1 VAKEGRDVNELVQRD
16 RLERVR
22 AALQAA
28 LAIVEEELAGCTE
41 ALDEDRLITPKAGA
55 FLLKKSYQTIH
66 RWQAKHPAAL
76 GVQRIGGQILMSE
89 RLLIAF
95 ARRRQPREK

>member
-1 VAKEGRDVNELVQRD
+1 MNDLVQRD
-16 RLERVR
+16 RGRLERIR

-28 LAIVEEELAGCTE
+28 LALVEDELAGCAE
-41 ALDEDRLITPKAGA
+41 ALDDDRLITPKAGA

-89 RLLIAF
+89 RRLIAF
-95 ARRRQPREK
+95 ARRRLPREK